1 MLAGAWNSPLFN
13 CVGLWAPGDVLE
25 FQHLHYDGSSQGSS
39 LGLVY
44 DNVGGEAFNVLLFWI
59 EDVGLRE
66 WLDEGRSPRAVCRSP
81 DS

>member
-1 MLAGAWNSPLFN
+1 MLAGSWN

-25 FQHLHYDGSSQGSS
+25 FQHLHNDGSSQGTS

-44 DNVGGEAFNVLLFWI
+44 DNVGGEAFYTLLFWI
-59 EDVGLRE
+59 GESGWRG
-66 WLDEGRSPRAVCRSP
+66 WLDEDGGHGNLVVRRSP

>member
-1 MLAGAWNSPLFN
+1 MLASAWNSPLFN

-25 FQHLHYDGSSQGSS
+25 FQF
-39 LGLVY
+39 GLVY

-66 WLDEGRSPRAVCRSP
+66 WLDEDGGHGNLFFFFWEEEGTRLEQ
-81 DS
+81 